1 MILSFSRNL
10 DLTDQYMEFII
21 ISNSKWY
28 HNIFH
33 ILFPVWSSYSTILI
47 WSRIKA
53 FRNSKI
59 VSISPFFNLKNFV
72 NIRTGPF
79 YSQIV
84 DCSFKSTKKLNNN
97 ILGWLNKSKTL
108 GPYGFP
114 LVYPHIGAILYC
126 VPDGEI
132 WRDPKFDRCAGAI
145 WNFGNL

>member
-1 MILSFSRNL
+1 MILGFSRNL
-10 DLTDQYMEFII
+10 DLTDQYIELII

-79 YSQIV
+79 YSQSV
-84 DCSFKSTKKLNNN
+84 DCSFKSTKKLNHD
-97 ILGWLNKSKTL
+97 ILDSLNKPIIPGNWALPLTNPQK
-108 GPYGFP
+108 GPFFR
-114 LVYPHIGAILYC
+114 LRAWIKSSLL
-126 VPDGEI
+126 
-132 WRDPKFDRCAGAI
+132 F
-145 WNFGNL
+145 